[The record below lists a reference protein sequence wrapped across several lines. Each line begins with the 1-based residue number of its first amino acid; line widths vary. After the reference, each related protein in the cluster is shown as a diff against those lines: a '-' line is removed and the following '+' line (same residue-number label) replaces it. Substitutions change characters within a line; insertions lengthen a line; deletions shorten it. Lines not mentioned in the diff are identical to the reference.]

1 MPMAAMLA
9 RTAFCG
15 MPKDGSTTSCTTL
28 LFDDFESGYGNW
40 NDGGSD
46 CTLSNS
52 TSFAYNSSYSL
63 RLRDNSSSS
72 VATTDS
78 FDASEYDELSVSFW
92 YITSSFESGEDFW
105 LRISTNGGS
114 SYTTVETWAQGT
126 DFSNNVHYNP
136 TVTTD
141 IEVTVSVDDKVTVSL
156 VDNGGTEFDVTVK
169 RDVDT
174 DSPLEERKPGG
185 LGVHLVQNLVDTLEY
200 EYQDGRGEVIFTKGS
215 GT

>member
-1 MPMAAMLA
+1 MRRDFKRHLDSLAPLYEFSETIMAEQNLPDGVRFPVHLAMEE
-9 RTAFCG
+9 
-15 MPKDGSTTSCTTL
+15 
-28 LFDDFESGYGNW
+28 LFVNM
-40 NDGGSD
+40 
-46 CTLSNS
+46 
-52 TSFAYNSSYSL
+52 
-63 RLRDNSSSS
+63 
-72 VATTDS
+72 
-78 FDASEYDELSVSFW
+78 
-92 YITSSFESGEDFW
+92 
-105 LRISTNGGS
+105 
-114 SYTTVETWAQGT
+114 
-126 DFSNNVHYNP
+126 VHYNP

-156 VDNGGTEFDVTVK
+156 VDNGGTEFEVTVK

>member
-1 MPMAAMLA
+1 MRRDFKRHLDSLAPLYEFSETIMAEQNLPDGVRFPVHLAMEE
-9 RTAFCG
+9 
-15 MPKDGSTTSCTTL
+15 
-28 LFDDFESGYGNW
+28 LFVNM
-40 NDGGSD
+40 
-46 CTLSNS
+46 
-52 TSFAYNSSYSL
+52 
-63 RLRDNSSSS
+63 
-72 VATTDS
+72 
-78 FDASEYDELSVSFW
+78 
-92 YITSSFESGEDFW
+92 
-105 LRISTNGGS
+105 
-114 SYTTVETWAQGT
+114 
-126 DFSNNVHYNP
+126 VHYNP

-185 LGVHLVQNLVDTLEY
+185 LGGHLVQNLVDTLEY

>member
-1 MPMAAMLA
+1 MRRDFKRHLNSLAPLYEFSETIMAEQNLPDGVRFPVHLAMEE
-9 RTAFCG
+9 
-15 MPKDGSTTSCTTL
+15 
-28 LFDDFESGYGNW
+28 LFVNM
-40 NDGGSD
+40 
-46 CTLSNS
+46 
-52 TSFAYNSSYSL
+52 
-63 RLRDNSSSS
+63 
-72 VATTDS
+72 
-78 FDASEYDELSVSFW
+78 
-92 YITSSFESGEDFW
+92 
-105 LRISTNGGS
+105 
-114 SYTTVETWAQGT
+114 
-126 DFSNNVHYNP
+126 VHYNP

-141 IEVTVSVDDKVTVSL
+141 IEVTVSVNDKVTVSL